1 MVLSQALS
9 GILAWTVEAME
20 GKDVATYQC
29 IPREAALQFHHIC
42 TLDDWVEIPCK
53 PVLHHEH
60 GALVLEKIGPA
71 ISLPEARIQ
80 AGLSLTVMECKQV
93 LGACGIKLPGAP
105 SKSDCFRALIGH
117 YVDSAGF
124 EAALARS
131 NAKAAAD
138 DDDDKDSQLTEFS
151 DILNML
157 AEEPENQG
165 DPDIKNAKQKVK
177 KKRLKKPKQGTQ
189 TQDHMLLEPP
199 KPKGRGRGK
208 GRGKGRGRVGKGK
221 GKGKKRNGKD
231 ALLELPAPEPVAEP
245 VPAADEPVERAPSV
259 EYSPSPAPA
268 SPCLEDQSASPPPSA
283 ILPETP
289 PVEALASAEAMPAPA
304 ESLSAEVLVSETPP
318 VEALAS
324 AEAMPAPAESL
335 LAEVLVPETPP
346 VEALASAEAMPAPA
360 ESLLAEVL
368 VPETPPVEALAST
381 EAMPAAVESL
391 SAEVFLPDAPTPPAA
406 SASGAPAADALA
418 VAEAIPLAADV
429 PEAPAA
435 GAIAAAEASAAEASA
450 AGAAGEPEAV
460 PVPGLARSR
469 GPKIYH
475 SPSILQQISPPGCT
489 IRLNRHWLAIR
500 WLETWEGTHG
510 MEGTHCFLI
519 TVSDFVFACLFFILF
534 VTSFLALFLTVLSLC
549 FSLCSA
555 LA

>member
-208 GRGKGRGRVGKGK
+208 G
-221 GKGKKRNGKD
+221 
-231 ALLELPAPEPVAEP
+231 
-245 VPAADEPVERAPSV
+245 
-259 EYSPSPAPA
+259 
-268 SPCLEDQSASPPPSA
+268 
-283 ILPETP
+283 
-289 PVEALASAEAMPAPA
+289 
-304 ESLSAEVLVSETPP
+304 
-318 VEALAS
+318 
-324 AEAMPAPAESL
+324 
-335 LAEVLVPETPP
+335 
-346 VEALASAEAMPAPA
+346 
-360 ESLLAEVL
+360 
-368 VPETPPVEALAST
+368 
-381 EAMPAAVESL
+381 
-391 SAEVFLPDAPTPPAA
+391 
-406 SASGAPAADALA
+406 
-418 VAEAIPLAADV
+418 
-429 PEAPAA
+429 
-435 GAIAAAEASAAEASA
+435 
-450 AGAAGEPEAV
+450 
-460 PVPGLARSR
+460 
-469 GPKIYH
+469 
-475 SPSILQQISPPGCT
+475 
-489 IRLNRHWLAIR
+489 
-500 WLETWEGTHG
+500 
-510 MEGTHCFLI
+510 
-519 TVSDFVFACLFFILF
+519 
-534 VTSFLALFLTVLSLC
+534 
-549 FSLCSA
+549 
-555 LA
+555 